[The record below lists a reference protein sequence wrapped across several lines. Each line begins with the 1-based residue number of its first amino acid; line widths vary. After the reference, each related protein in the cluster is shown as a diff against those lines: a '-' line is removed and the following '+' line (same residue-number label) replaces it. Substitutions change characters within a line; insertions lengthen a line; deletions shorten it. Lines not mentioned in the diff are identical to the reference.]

1 MAPWGQRR
9 RRAAARVGVLVG
21 SLVVAGTGLAVL
33 AHRFGFG
40 GFGEGCTA
48 RVGTRKAELSLGQG
62 GNAATVVA
70 VAVRRDLP
78 ARAATIA
85 LATAMQESKLRNL
98 SYGDRDSLGLFQQR
112 PSQGWGTKAQ
122 VMNPVHAA
130 NAFYDA
136 LVQIPGYQTLPID
149 TAAQDVQHSG
159 HPDGYAQHESAA
171 RALSSALTGQSAA
184 AFNCV
189 VSGTQLV
196 SATVGGPSPATRAQ
210 TASGALTDAFGSLLT
225 TGTPDTGGT
234 VVVTVPAG
242 PESDQRAWAAAEW
255 LVAQAKTLGLS
266 SVECGGRIWNAHHSS
281 AGWTNDPNTFSGAVR
296 FAVA

>member
-1 MAPWGQRR
+1 
-9 RRAAARVGVLVG
+9 
-21 SLVVAGTGLAVL
+21 VVAGTGLVVL
-33 AHRFGFG
+33 AHRFGNFG

-48 RVGTRKAELSLGQG
+48 RVGPRKAELSLGQAR
-62 GNAATVVA
+62 NAATVVA

-85 LATAMQESKLRNL
+85 LATAMQESKLRDL

-122 VMNPVHAA
+122 VMDPVHAA

-136 LVQIPGYQTLPID
+136 LVQIPGYQTLPIN

-196 SATVGGPSPATRAQ
+196 SATVGGPSAAVRAQ
-210 TASGALTDAFGSLLT
+210 TAASALTDAFGSLLT
-225 TGTPDTGGT
+225 TGTNAGGT
-234 VVVTVPAG
+234 VVVTVPSG
-242 PESDQRAWAAAEW
+242 PESDQRGWAAAEW
-255 LVAQAKTLGLS
+255 LVAQAKTLGLA
-266 SVECGGRIWNAHHSS
+266 SVECGGRIWNARHSS
-281 AGWTNDPNTFSGAVR
+281 AGWTNDSNTFPGAVR
-296 FAVA
+296 FSVA